1 MSYDR
6 QRLRGYH
13 PATCTCTACQ
23 EKRRRGPRK
32 RTPIW
37 ASDPAPE
44 IQAPSGIDL
53 DNLRDVGPSEERSP
67 GWVPPDA
74 EPETRPASESRPTES
89 QPPKTRD
96 DRPSTRQNPPT
107 STPVRP
113 RKRTPIWASD
123 PAPEIQAPSGIDLDN
138 LRDVGP
144 SEERSP
150 GWVPPDAEPETRPAS
165 ESRPTESQPPKTRD
179 DRPSTRQNP
188 PTSTPVRPRKRT
200 PIWASDPAPEIQ
212 APSGIDLDNLR
223 DVGPSEERSPGWVP
237 PDAEPETRPA
247 SESRPTE
254 SQPPKTRDDRPS
266 TRQNP
271 PTSTPVRPTPP
282 QPRSSPSQP
291 AGQGSAAGSGTGRP
305 TNVSKRQPSKPSGQS
320 RENRYVAERL
330 RTTPTYS
337 PPRPRPAVPSRAAS
351 RRDRKHSGEGRSPW
365 GIITTLLAIGIL
377 IFFIGSALWD
387 LAPSGSDES
396 GTARVEEGG
405 GWFDLDCDSERRRRR
420 GGWLRGLIC

>member
-96 DRPSTRQNPPT
+96 DRPSTP
-107 STPVRP
+107 
-113 RKRTPIWASD
+113 
-123 PAPEIQAPSGIDLDN
+123 
-138 LRDVGP
+138 
-144 SEERSP
+144 
-150 GWVPPDAEPETRPAS
+150 
-165 ESRPTESQPPKTRD
+165 
-179 DRPSTRQNP
+179 
-188 PTSTPVRPRKRT
+188 
-200 PIWASDPAPEIQ
+200 
-212 APSGIDLDNLR
+212 
-223 DVGPSEERSPGWVP
+223 
-237 PDAEPETRPA
+237 
-247 SESRPTE
+247 
-254 SQPPKTRDDRPS
+254 
-266 TRQNP
+266 QNP